1 MTSLHNKTAPER
13 LMPCGWK
20 GLSLAGVAAGLLVL
34 AAANAHLVYVALAS
48 QPACVPHVKDAG
60 QDGAYRAARSSC

>member
-1 MTSLHNKTAPER
+1 MTSLHNETTSGR
-13 LMPCGWK
+13 LIPRGWK

>member
-1 MTSLHNKTAPER
+1 MTSLHNETVPRR
-13 LMPCGWK
+13 LTPPRRK
-20 GLSLAGVAAGLLVL
+20 GLSLAGVAAGLLL
-34 AAANAHLVYVALAS
+34 IAAANAHLVYVALMS